1 MIANED
7 FLVQKEVDYSEY
19 NKLNAYQ
26 RRVLPANNWWRRKL
40 KLKMIE
46 VPKEDKYYWKWFH
59 SKAT

>member
-7 FLVQKEVDYSEY
+7 FLVQKEIDYSEY

-40 KLKMIE
+40 GLKMIN
-46 VPKEDKYYWKWFH
+46 VPKEDEYYHKWFH
-59 SKAT
+59 DKAK